1 MWRSALL
8 AQFMESLVFGIIGLV
23 LLFVCVFGVFVAH
36 GGDLAP
42 IIHAAPAELATI
54 GGAAIAAM
62 LIGNDLDTIKGVA
75 GGFGKIFGGPKWK
88 KQDFLDVI
96 FLVSR
101 LMKILRVDGPVALE
115 AHVESPDSSAIFG
128 EYPRIMADHH
138 LLHLITDN
146 IRLMVISSGNLNAYA
161 VEEVMDASIKEHS
174 HHAQH
179 PAHALAS
186 MAGALPALG
195 IVACVLGV
203 VKTMGAIDQPPTVL
217 GALIGSALVGTFIGV
232 FLAYGIVEPMAGRLA
247 AVCKEEMQIY
257 HVVKQI
263 IVASLH
269 GHPQPLVIEAARV
282 TISSHN
288 QPSFA
293 EVFDGLRGK

>member
-1 MWRSALL
+1 M
-8 AQFMESLVFGIIGLV
+8 FGIIGLV
-23 LLFVCVFGVFVAH
+23 LLHVCVFGVYIVH
-36 GGDLAP
+36 GGSMGP
-42 IIHAAPAELATI
+42 IIAAAPFEIATI
-54 GGAAIAAM
+54 LGAGVAAM

-88 KQDFLDVI
+88 KQDFLDTI

-115 AHVESPDSSAIFG
+115 SHVESPESSAIFG
-128 EYPRIMADHH
+128 EYPKILHDHH
-138 LLHLITDN
+138 LLHLITDT
-146 IRLMVISSGNLNAYA
+146 IRLMVISSGNLNPYA
-161 VEEVMDASIKEHS
+161 VEEVMDAAIKEHVN
-174 HHAQH
+174 HAGH

-186 MAGALPALG
+186 LAGALPALG

-203 VKTMGAIDQPPTVL
+203 VKTMSAIDQPPVIL
-217 GALIGSALVGTFIGV
+217 GGLIGSALVGTFLGV
-232 FLAYGIVEPMAGRLA
+232 FMAYGIVEPMANRLA
-247 AVCKEEMQIY
+247 AVIKEEAQIY

-263 IVASLH
+263 IVATLH

-282 TISSHN
+282 AISSHN
-288 QPSFA
+288 QPSFG

>member
-1 MWRSALL
+1 M
-8 AQFMESLVFGIIGLV
+8 FGIIGIV
-23 LLFVCVFGVFVAH
+23 LLHVCVFGVYVVH
-36 GGDLAP
+36 GGSMGP
-42 IIHAAPAELATI
+42 IIAAAPFEIATI
-54 GGAAIAAM
+54 LGAGIAAM

-115 AHVESPDSSAIFG
+115 AHVESPESSAIFG
-128 EYPRIMADHH
+128 EYPKIMKDHH
-138 LLHLITDN
+138 LLHLITDT

-161 VEEVMDASIKEHS
+161 VEEVMDAAIKEHVN
-174 HHAQH
+174 HAGH

-186 MAGALPALG
+186 LAGALPALG

-203 VKTMGAIDQPPTVL
+203 VKTMGAIDQPPIIL
-217 GALIGSALVGTFIGV
+217 GGLIGSALVGTFLGV
-232 FLAYGIVEPMAGRLA
+232 FMAYGLAEPMANRLA
-247 AVCKEEMQIY
+247 AVVKEEAQIY

-263 IVASLH
+263 IVATLH

-282 TISSHN
+282 AISAHN
-288 QPSFA
+288 QPSFG

>member
-1 MWRSALL
+1 MFA
-8 AQFMESLVFGIIGLV
+8 AIGFV
-23 LLFVCVFGVFVAH
+23 LLFVFVFGVYIVH
-36 GGDLAP
+36 GGDMGP
-42 IIHAAPAELATI
+42 IIKAAPFEVATI
-54 GGAAIAAM
+54 LGAGIAAM
-62 LIGNDLDTIKGVA
+62 LIGNDIGTIKGVA
-75 GGFGKIFGGPKWK
+75 GGFGKVFGGPKWK

-115 AHVESPDSSAIFG
+115 AHVESPESSAIFS
-128 EYPRIMADHH
+128 EYPRILADHH
-138 LLHLITDN
+138 VLHLITDT

-161 VEEVMDASIKEHS
+161 VEEVMDTAIKEHV
-174 HHAQH
+174 HHANH
-179 PAHALAS
+179 PAHALAAL
-186 MAGALPALG
+186 AGALPALG

-203 VKTMGAIDQPPTVL
+203 VKTMGAIDQPPIIL
-217 GALIGSALVGTFIGV
+217 GGRSGSALVGTFLGV
-232 FLAYGIVEPMAGRLA
+232 FMAYGIVEPMAQRLA
-247 AVCKEEMQIY
+247 AVVKEEAQIY

-282 TISSHN
+282 AISHHN
-288 QPSFA
+288 QPSFG